1 MLKTIK
7 LIKNYSKNA
16 QILKFTVYENNIMI
30 IQAINTCP
38 TKQQPTFAGLTQK
51 MKHRMFIDGKKD
63 ILEIMNSRDPSQT
76 SYVGQLPPGIFY
88 RLPSNNKEEAIREI
102 MQAFDKA
109 AVEIRDFKP
118 GIGNSDTEFSN
129 RRPDQTVENIKK
141 VFEKYKLIEPGEEF
155 DLKFLG
161 RGDYG
166 SAYKIEGLYD
176 HITHD
181 RYIIKVFT
189 VADKGPEWHRFK
201 SHGNYA
207 EINTAEYWMTNM
219 GINTQRG
226 KFYFGNIEAGY
237 MVDNYIDNNLP
248 QPKKIVDEYKY
259 GAKLT
264 DEELAMP
271 NGHNKINNYS
281 YDWGGVRVVNR
292 VKNTNPTARYVLH
305 QIKITE
311 KPFREAEWWRIYHSK
326 GLDETG
332 KKAGLALS
340 VKHFPNNK
348 PLIDQCLNEN
358 IPLVDAALAY
368 ALKYLPYKDA
378 RKLFETLMQRNNPV
392 TQTILMN
399 EIPLL
404 AKDQRKAEIFD
415 DLDIPKDEIKPK
427 KVEMFYNAA
436 EKYSLPEVREHLAS
450 YIHLLPEDKI
460 MKKFHKLLKLD
471 DERVYE
477 RLLHKMKVVKE
488 DEYPLDLKFK
498 MLNELENYVKNDF
511 VQKEIQ
517 KTRVLLIRRNLDETD

>member
-7 LIKNYSKNA
+7 YIKNYSKIA
-16 QILKFTVYENNIMI
+16 QILKFTGYKKNIMI
-30 IQAINTCP
+30 IQAIHPYQNTQVP
-38 TKQQPTFAGLTQK
+38 AFTGLTKK
-51 MKHRMFIDGKKD
+51 MKHRMYIDGKKD

-88 RLPSNNKEEAIREI
+88 RLPGEHREEAIKEI

-109 AVEIRDFKP
+109 AVEIREFKP
-118 GIGNSDTEFSN
+118 GLENSNTEFRN
-129 RRPDQTVENIKK
+129 RRSDKTVEEMKK
-141 VFEKYKLIEPGEEF
+141 VFEKYNLIEPGEEF
-155 DLKFLG
+155 DIIFLG

-166 SAYKIEGLYD
+166 SAFKLEGLYD
-176 HITHD
+176 NVTKD

-207 EINTAEYWMTNM
+207 EINTAEYWMHNM
-219 GINTQRG
+219 GYNTQRG

-237 MVDNYIDNNLP
+237 LVDNFIDNNLP
-248 QPKKIVDEYKY
+248 QPKKIVNEYKY

-305 QIKITE
+305 QIKITP
-311 KPFREAEWWRIYHSK
+311 KKYRECEWWKIYYSK

-348 PLIDQCLNEN
+348 PLIKQCFNEN
-358 IPLVDAALAY
+358 IPLVDDALAY
-368 ALKYLPYKDA
+368 ALKYLPYRYA
-378 RKLFETLMQRNNPV
+378 RKLFEELMLRNDPV

-415 DLDIPKDEIKPK
+415 DLDIPRDEIKPK
-427 KVEMFYNAA
+427 KIEIFYNIA
-436 EKYSLPEVREHLAS
+436 EKYALPDVREHLAS

-460 MKKFHKLLKLD
+460 MKKFDKLKELD
-471 DERVYE
+471 DDRIYE
-477 RLLHKMKVVKE
+477 RLLHKMRVVKE

-498 MLNELENYVKNDF
+498 MLDELENYVKDESVKKDIKN
-511 VQKEIQ
+511 
-517 KTRVLLIRRNLDETD
+517 TRVLLIRRNLDETD